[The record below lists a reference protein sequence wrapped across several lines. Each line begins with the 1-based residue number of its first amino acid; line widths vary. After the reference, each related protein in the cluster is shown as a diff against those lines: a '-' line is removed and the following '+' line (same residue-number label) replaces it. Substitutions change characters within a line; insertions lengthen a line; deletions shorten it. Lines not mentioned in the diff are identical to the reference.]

1 VARIAQIREEYLK
14 RGLTGPATAAGP
26 SPSRV
31 RRRVLEDQL
40 ASLKR
45 ENDDLG
51 RTMYEAAQ
59 VQRRLCGPRYF
70 HTGGYEFAGEIFPL
84 RHLSGDFIIL
94 MQLEGDLI
102 FAIGDIAGKGVA
114 AGIWFTLVVGMIR
127 RAISTHCD
135 PAAALLAVDRDLL
148 LTGVEFPLTTL
159 FLGRLKLASGE
170 LTFCNAGHPAALLIR
185 HNGDVEE
192 LSEGGPILGVISGAQ
207 FVNGRTT
214 VGRNNTLVAYS
225 DGIAEC
231 RNESGVEFGTERLL
245 SALQAF
251 SNRSPSATL
260 FSVLAAVENFV
271 GNGHRE
277 DDIALLVLDRLDSC
291 ATDRSQRHAAGRQ
304 KISTG
309 KLLTRLALDSWR
321 RPR

>member
-1 VARIAQIREEYLK
+1 MARAAQIREGCLK
-14 RGLTGPATAAGP
+14 RGCIGPATAAGP
-26 SPSRV
+26 SPGRV
-31 RRRVLEDQL
+31 LRRVLEDQL

-45 ENDDLG
+45 ENDDLS
-51 RTMYEAAQ
+51 RTLYEAAQ

-70 HTGGYEFAGEIFPL
+70 RTGGYEFASEIFPV

-114 AGIWFTLVVGMIR
+114 AGMWFTHIVGMIR
-127 RAISTHCD
+127 RAISIYGD
-135 PAAALLAVDRDLL
+135 PAAALRAVNRDLL
-148 LTGVEFPLTTL
+148 MTGVEFPLTTL
-159 FLGRLKLASGE
+159 FLGRLKLAFGE

-185 HNGDVEE
+185 DGEVEE
-192 LSEGGPILGVISGAQ
+192 LSEGGPILGVISGAP

-214 VGRNNTLVAYS
+214 VRPNNTLVAYS

-231 RNESGVEFGTERLL
+231 RDESGVEFGTERLL

-260 FSVLAAVENFV
+260 FSVLAAVETFA

-277 DDIALLVLDRLDSC
+277 DDIALLVLHRLGSC
-291 ATDRSQRHAAGRQ
+291 ETSIEKTCCLTPK
-304 KISTG
+304 KII
-309 KLLTRLALDSWR
+309 R
-321 RPR
+321 